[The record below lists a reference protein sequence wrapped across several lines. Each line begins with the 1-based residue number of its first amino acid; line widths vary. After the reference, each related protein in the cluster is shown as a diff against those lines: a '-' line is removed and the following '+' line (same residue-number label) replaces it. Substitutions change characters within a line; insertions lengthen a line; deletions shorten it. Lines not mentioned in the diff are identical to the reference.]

1 MAVDDNNPQPGGSA
15 ETAGSTTGELYTTED
30 LLWEPPE
37 VSKAEQKPRTDWVVF
52 GFAGALTLAF
62 VAWGVIAPDNLGGV
76 ASGMLNGLIHYGGW
90 GFVLAASAFVVLAL
104 WLAFSRYGNITLGR
118 DDEAPQY
125 NTLSWISMLFAT
137 GMGIGLMFYGVSE
150 PLSHFTTPP
159 PGTAGGT
166 EAQAATTAMATT
178 MFHWSLH
185 PWAIYAVVGLAIAYG
200 TYRRGRRQL
209 ISAAFTP
216 LIGERNAN
224 GPVGKLIDVLAIFAT
239 LFGSAC
245 SLGLGTLQIAYGFQH
260 LGWIPTVGISVL
272 VGIIA
277 ALMVAFVVS
286 AASGIDKGIQWLSN
300 TNMVMA
306 ALLLL
311 FLLVVGP
318 TVYILDMIPTSLGV
332 YLHDFFSMAARTEVS
347 GGEGTGAWLQGWT
360 IFYWAWWISWTP
372 FVGMF
377 IGKIS
382 RGRTIR
388 QFVAGV
394 ILVPSVVSLV
404 WFAILGG
411 TAINLQSSGVD
422 LAGQASAEA
431 QLYGLLENFP
441 WATAVSVV
449 VAVLVAIFFVTG
461 ADSASI
467 VMGTLSQRGANDPQ
481 KPMTVFWGVLIAV
494 VAAIMLM
501 VGEGGGSALDGLQKI
516 TILVAAPWT
525 IVMLMLCVAL
535 VKDLRR
541 DPMIVRSHKAQEVVT
556 AAVVTGAQEY
566 DGDFQ
571 IEISPA
577 EDSGEAAREKDEE
590 DSASAPPAE
599 RAAANGGA
607 VKDPTP

>member
-1 MAVDDNNPQPGGSA
+1 MDHNSLRATEGSA
-15 ETAGSTTGELYTTED
+15 DEQSSGSVPSEPYTTED

-37 VSKAEQKPRTDWVVF
+37 ITASTTAPRTDWVVF
-52 GFAGALTLAF
+52 GIAAALTLAF
-62 VAWGVIAPDNLGGV
+62 VAWGAVSPDSLAAIADRLL
-76 ASGMLNGLIHYGGW
+76 AGLMHYGGW
-90 GFVLAASAFVVLAL
+90 GFVLSASAFVLIAL
-104 WLAFSRYGNITLGR
+104 WLAFSKYGRITLGR
-118 DDEAPQY
+118 DDEPPQY

-137 GMGIGLMFYGVSE
+137 GMGIGLMFWGVSE
-150 PLSHFTTPP
+150 PLAHFVTPP

-166 EAQAATTAMATT
+166 TAETATTAMATT

-209 ISAAFTP
+209 ISAAFIP
-216 LIGERNAN
+216 LIGERHAN

-245 SLGLGTLQIAYGFQH
+245 SLGLGALQIAGGFQQ
-260 LGWIPTVGISVL
+260 LGWVATIGIGL
-272 VGIIA
+272 LIGIIA
-277 ALMVAFVVS
+277 ALALCFVLS
-286 AASGIDKGIQWLSN
+286 AVSGIDKGIQWLSN
-300 TNMVMA
+300 ANMGMA

-318 TVYILDMIPTSLGV
+318 TVYILNMIPNMLGG
-332 YLHDFFSMAARTEVS
+332 YLQDFFTMAARSEAS
-347 GGEGTGAWLQGWT
+347 GGPGTAEWLSGWT
-360 IFYWAWWISWTP
+360 VFYWAWWISWTP
-372 FVGMF
+372 FVGLF

-411 TAINLQSSGVD
+411 TAIDLQTSGVD
-422 LAGQASAEA
+422 LAGEANQEA
-431 QLYGLLENFP
+431 QLFSLLENFP
-441 WATAVSVV
+441 WATVVSVA
-449 VAVLVAIFFVTG
+449 VAVLIAVFFITG

-467 VMGTLSQRGANDPQ
+467 VMGTLSQRGANDPG
-481 KPMTVFWGVLIAV
+481 KLMTVFWGVLIAA

-501 VGEGGGSALDGLQKI
+501 VGGTDGNALDGLQNL

-525 IVMLMLCVAL
+525 IVMILLCVAL
-535 VKDLRR
+535 VRDLRR
-541 DPMIVRSHKAQEVVT
+541 DPLIVRSHKANEVVT
-556 AAVVTGAQEY
+556 AAVVAGAQDY

-577 EDSGEAAREKDEE
+577 EDCGVNVTVTERGGGDADPASGTGK
-590 DSASAPPAE
+590 SA
-599 RAAANGGA
+599 G
-607 VKDPTP
+607 